1 LIEIF
6 VDYDGTITDQDG
18 FDALV
23 RFVAGDGPWEA
34 IEARLDRGEIS
45 VREALREQ
53 AYFITL
59 SLDEAAEV
67 LHERVP
73 FDRSFVDFVAWAR
86 AQEIP
91 LTIVSSGVDE
101 LIARALHRHGLA
113 DVPVVANR
121 VERDAQGH
129 WIMHFRDA
137 VPNGT
142 DKAALVRAA
151 QERGARAVFIGD
163 GRSDFDAALVAD
175 VRFAKC
181 GAGLARFLE
190 REKVD
195 FSTFSSFHEILAQLA
210 PVCR

>member
-1 LIEIF
+1 LVEIF

-23 RFVAGDGPWEA
+23 RFVAGDGPWKA
-34 IEARLDRGEIS
+34 IEDRLDRDEIS

-53 AYFITL
+53 AHFIAF
-59 SLDEAAEV
+59 SLDEAAQV

-73 FDRSFVDFVAWAR
+73 FDTSFAEFVAWAR
-86 AQEIP
+86 AHDIP

-101 LIARALHRHGLA
+101 LIARGLQRHGLS
-113 DVPVVANR
+113 DVPVIANS
-121 VERDAQGH
+121 VVRDAQGR
-129 WIMHFRDA
+129 WVMRFRDP

-151 QERGARAVFIGD
+151 RERGARTIFIGD
-163 GRSDFDAALVAD
+163 GRSDFEAALQAD
-175 VRFAKC
+175 VRFAKR

-190 REKVD
+190 QKKVA
-195 FSTFSSFHEILAQLA
+195 FSTFSSFHEILAQWA